1 MKKHSKIKREIIDT
15 YIVFSNSDNSKNII
29 VFKDENGKSRVIR
42 ANETLIN
49 EYKKRKSEENSQNI
63 KFSRYIEHS
72 ELTDISLNKR
82 AINKEISLEEQVIS
96 NLESE
101 RIIKEIWKLPTP
113 QNRRVYMYIVDEFSY
128 TQIAKNLVDVSK
140 VKIVSKERKIIVSY
154 DDTIDD
160 ILIQNTIEKLGYTV
174 TGIKDLS

>member
-1 MKKHSKIKREIIDT
+1 MKRHSKIKREIIDT
-15 YIVFSNSDNSKNII
+15 YIVFSNNDNSKNII
-29 VFKDENGKSRVIR
+29 VFKDGNGKSRIIR
-42 ANETLIN
+42 ANETLRA

-63 KFSRYIEHS
+63 KVSRFIEHS

-82 AINKEISLEEQVIS
+82 AVNKELSLEEQVIS

-128 TQIAKNLVDVSK
+128 TKIAKIENRSIPTVKESIDRGLENL
-140 VKIVSKERKIIVSY
+140 RK
-154 DDTIDD
+154 
-160 ILIQNTIEKLGYTV
+160 KLKKFY
-174 TGIKDLS
+174 K

>member
-15 YIVFSNSDNSKNII
+15 YIVFSNSDDSKNII
-29 VFKDENGKSRVIR
+29 VFKDGNGNSKIIR
-42 ANETLIN
+42 ANETLRN
-49 EYKKRKSEENSQNI
+49 EYKRRKSEENSQNI

-72 ELTDISLNKR
+72 ELTENSLNKR
-82 AINKEISLEEQVIS
+82 ATNKEISLEEQVIS

-128 TQIAKNLVDVSK
+128 TKIAKIENRSIPTVKESIDRGLENL
-140 VKIVSKERKIIVSY
+140 RK
-154 DDTIDD
+154 
-160 ILIQNTIEKLGYTV
+160 KLKKFYNYP
-174 TGIKDLS
+174 

>member
-15 YIVFSNSDNSKNII
+15 YIVFSNSDDSKNVI
-29 VFKDENGKSRVIR
+29 VFKDGNGKSKIIR
-42 ANETLIN
+42 ANKTLRN
-49 EYKKRKSEENSQNI
+49 EYKRRKSEENSQNI

-82 AINKEISLEEQVIS
+82 SINKEISLEEQVIS

-101 RIIKEIWKLPTP
+101 RIIKEIWRLPTP

-128 TQIAKNLVDVSK
+128 TKIAKIENRSIPTVKESIDRGLENL
-140 VKIVSKERKIIVSY
+140 RK
-154 DDTIDD
+154 
-160 ILIQNTIEKLGYTV
+160 KLNKFY
-174 TGIKDLS
+174 K

>member
-15 YIVFSNSDNSKNII
+15 YIVFSNSDDSKNII
-29 VFKDENGKSRVIR
+29 VFKDGNGKSRIIR

-82 AINKEISLEEQVIS
+82 ATNKGISLEEQVIS

-113 QNRRVYMYIVDEFSY
+113 QNRRV
-128 TQIAKNLVDVSK
+128 
-140 VKIVSKERKIIVSY
+140 
-154 DDTIDD
+154 
-160 ILIQNTIEKLGYTV
+160 
-174 TGIKDLS
+174 

>member
-15 YIVFSNSDNSKNII
+15 YIVFSNSDDSKNVI
-29 VFKDENGKSRVIR
+29 VFKDGNGKSRIIR
-42 ANETLIN
+42 VNETLRN
-49 EYKKRKSEENSQNI
+49 EYKRRKSEENSQNI

-82 AINKEISLEEQVIS
+82 SINKEISLEEQVIS

-128 TQIAKNLVDVSK
+128 TKIAKVENRSIPT
-140 VKIVSKERKIIVSY
+140 VKES
-154 DDTIDD
+154 IDRG
-160 ILIQNTIEKLGYTV
+160 LEKLRKNLKKFY
-174 TGIKDLS
+174 K

>member
-15 YIVFSNSDNSKNII
+15 YIVFSNSDDSKNII
-29 VFKDENGKSRVIR
+29 VFKDGNGKSRIIR

-82 AINKEISLEEQVIS
+82 ATNKGISLEEQVIS

-128 TQIAKNLVDVSK
+128 TKIAKIENRSIPTVKESIDRGLENL
-140 VKIVSKERKIIVSY
+140 RK
-154 DDTIDD
+154 
-160 ILIQNTIEKLGYTV
+160 KLKKFYNYP
-174 TGIKDLS
+174 

>member
-1 MKKHSKIKREIIDT
+1 MKEYSKIKREVIDT
-15 YIVFSNSDNSKNII
+15 YIIFSNSDESKNII

-42 ANETLIN
+42 ANEKLRD

-82 AINKEISLEEQVIS
+82 ATNREISLEEQVIS

-113 QNRRVYMYIVDEFSY
+113 QNRRVYMY
-128 TQIAKNLVDVSK
+128 TKIAKIENRSIPTVKESVDRGLENLRK
-140 VKIVSKERKIIVSY
+140 KLKKIYK
-154 DDTIDD
+154 
-160 ILIQNTIEKLGYTV
+160 
-174 TGIKDLS
+174 

>member
-15 YIVFSNSDNSKNII
+15 YIVFSNNDNSKNII

-82 AINKEISLEEQVIS
+82 SINKEISLEEQVIS

-128 TQIAKNLVDVSK
+128 TQIAKIENRSIPTVKESIDRGLENL
-140 VKIVSKERKIIVSY
+140 RK
-154 DDTIDD
+154 
-160 ILIQNTIEKLGYTV
+160 KLKKFYNYP
-174 TGIKDLS
+174 

>member
-1 MKKHSKIKREIIDT
+1 MKKHLIKREKIDT
-15 YIVFSNSDNSKNII
+15 YIVFSNNNSKNII
-29 VFKDENGKSRVIR
+29 MFKDVNGKTKIIR
-42 ANETLIN
+42 ANEILIN

-128 TQIAKNLVDVSK
+128 TKIAKIENRSIPTVKESVDRGLENL
-140 VKIVSKERKIIVSY
+140 RK
-154 DDTIDD
+154 
-160 ILIQNTIEKLGYTV
+160 KLKKFY
-174 TGIKDLS
+174 K

>member
-1 MKKHSKIKREIIDT
+1 MKKHLIKREKIDT
-15 YIVFSNSDNSKNII
+15 YIVISINNSKNII
-29 VFKDENGKSRVIR
+29 MFKDVNGKTKIIR
-42 ANETLIN
+42 ANEILIN

-128 TQIAKNLVDVSK
+128 TKIAKIENRSIPTVKESVDRGLENL
-140 VKIVSKERKIIVSY
+140 RK
-154 DDTIDD
+154 
-160 ILIQNTIEKLGYTV
+160 KLKKFY
-174 TGIKDLS
+174 K

>member
-29 VFKDENGKSRVIR
+29 PLTSTRAIAFKDGNGKSRIIR
-42 ANETLIN
+42 ANETLRD

-82 AINKEISLEEQVIS
+82 SINKEISLEEQVIS

-128 TQIAKNLVDVSK
+128 TKIAKIENRSIPTVKESIDRGLENL
-140 VKIVSKERKIIVSY
+140 RK
-154 DDTIDD
+154 
-160 ILIQNTIEKLGYTV
+160 KLKKFY
-174 TGIKDLS
+174 K

>member
-1 MKKHSKIKREIIDT
+1 MKKHSKIKREVIDT
-15 YIVFSNSDNSKNII
+15 YIVFSNSDESKNII

-42 ANETLIN
+42 ANEKLRD

-82 AINKEISLEEQVIS
+82 ATISLEEQVIS

-128 TQIAKNLVDVSK
+128 TKIAKIENRSIPTVKESVDRGLENLRK
-140 VKIVSKERKIIVSY
+140 KLKKIYK
-154 DDTIDD
+154 
-160 ILIQNTIEKLGYTV
+160 
-174 TGIKDLS
+174 

>member
-15 YIVFSNSDNSKNII
+15 YIVFSNSNDSKNII
-29 VFKDENGKSRVIR
+29 VFKDGNGKTRVIR
-42 ANETLIN
+42 ANEPLRN
-49 EYKKRKSEENSQNI
+49 EYKRRKSEENSQNI

-82 AINKEISLEEQVIS
+82 SINKEISLEEQVIS

-128 TQIAKNLVDVSK
+128 TKIAKIENRSIPTVKESIDRGLENL
-140 VKIVSKERKIIVSY
+140 RK
-154 DDTIDD
+154 
-160 ILIQNTIEKLGYTV
+160 KLKKFY
-174 TGIKDLS
+174 K

>member
-1 MKKHSKIKREIIDT
+1 MKKNSKIKREVIDT
-15 YIVFSNSDNSKNII
+15 YIVFSNSDESKNII

-42 ANETLIN
+42 ANEKLRD

-82 AINKEISLEEQVIS
+82 ATNREISLEEQVIS

-128 TQIAKNLVDVSK
+128 TKIAKIENRSIPTVKESVDRGLENLRK
-140 VKIVSKERKIIVSY
+140 KLKKIYK
-154 DDTIDD
+154 
-160 ILIQNTIEKLGYTV
+160 
-174 TGIKDLS
+174 

>member
-1 MKKHSKIKREIIDT
+1 MKRHSKIKREIIDT
-15 YIVFSNSDNSKNII
+15 YIVFSNSDDSKNVI
-29 VFKDENGKSRVIR
+29 VFKDGNGKSRIIR
-42 ANETLIN
+42 VNETLRN
-49 EYKKRKSEENSQNI
+49 EYKRRKSEENSQNI

-82 AINKEISLEEQVIS
+82 SINKEISLEEQVIS

-128 TQIAKNLVDVSK
+128 TKIAKVENRSIPT
-140 VKIVSKERKIIVSY
+140 VKES
-154 DDTIDD
+154 IDRG
-160 ILIQNTIEKLGYTV
+160 LEKLRKNLKKFY
-174 TGIKDLS
+174 K

>member
-29 VFKDENGKSRVIR
+29 VFKDGDGKARVIR
-42 ANETLIN
+42 ANETLRN
-49 EYKKRKSEENSQNI
+49 EYKRRKSEENSQTI

-72 ELTDISLNKR
+72 ELTEISLNKR

-128 TQIAKNLVDVSK
+128 TKIAKIENRSIPTVKESIDRGLENL
-140 VKIVSKERKIIVSY
+140 RK
-154 DDTIDD
+154 
-160 ILIQNTIEKLGYTV
+160 KLKKFY
-174 TGIKDLS
+174 K

>member
-1 MKKHSKIKREIIDT
+1 MKKYRKIKRELIDT
-15 YIVFSNSDNSKNII
+15 YIIISNNDESKNII
-29 VFKDENGKSRVIR
+29 AFKDVNGKSRIIR
-42 ANETLIN
+42 ANKILRD
-49 EYKKRKSEENSQNI
+49 EYKRRKSEENSQNI

-82 AINKEISLEEQVIS
+82 AVNKEISLEEQVVS

-128 TQIAKNLVDVSK
+128 TKIAKIENRSIPTVKESIERGLENL
-140 VKIVSKERKIIVSY
+140 RK
-154 DDTIDD
+154 
-160 ILIQNTIEKLGYTV
+160 KLRKFY
-174 TGIKDLS
+174 K

>member
-15 YIVFSNSDNSKNII
+15 YIIFSNSDNSKNVI
-29 VFKDENGKSRVIR
+29 VFKDGNGKSRAIR
-42 ANETLIN
+42 ANETLRN

-72 ELTDISLNKR
+72 ELTDIALNKR

-128 TQIAKNLVDVSK
+128 TKIAKIENRSIPTVKESIDRGLENLK
-140 VKIVSKERKIIVSY
+140 KKLNKI
-154 DDTIDD
+154 
-160 ILIQNTIEKLGYTV
+160 L
-174 TGIKDLS
+174 